1 MIESVE
7 SVTAAGVAGSPS
19 ALSRSRALLDAA
31 LTALE
36 RRGVAASRVDL
47 ARLPADALLG
57 RRADPAVAA
66 ALATVVAARILV
78 VSTPIYRATYSGLLK
93 VFFDLLAPE
102 ALEGKV
108 AIPIATGGSAAHLL
122 AVDHGLRPLLASLGA
137 VTVATG
143 IYGTDAQFA
152 DGGGGWAAQLLERVD
167 RAALEALTLAGV
179 AAARV

>member
-19 ALSRSRALLDAA
+19 ASSRSRALLDAA

-47 ARLPADALLG
+47 GRLPADALLG
-57 RRADPAVAA
+57 RRADPTVAA

-152 DGGGGWAAQLLERVD
+152 DGGGGWADQLLERVD
-167 RAALEALTLAGV
+167 RAALEAVTLAGV

>member
-19 ALSRSRALLDAA
+19 ASSRSRALLDAA

-36 RRGVAASRVDL
+36 RRGVAPSRVDL

-57 RRADPAVAA
+57 RRADPAVAT

-78 VSTPIYRATYSGLLK
+78 GSTPIYRATYSGLLK

-102 ALEGKV
+102 ALQGKV
-108 AIPIATGGSAAHLL
+108 AIPIATGGPAAPPL
-122 AVDHGLRPLLASLGA
+122 AVAPWLPPA
-137 VTVATG
+137 
-143 IYGTDAQFA
+143 
-152 DGGGGWAAQLLERVD
+152 
-167 RAALEALTLAGV
+167 
-179 AAARV
+179 

>member
-1 MIESVE
+1 
-7 SVTAAGVAGSPS
+7 
-19 ALSRSRALLDAA
+19 
-31 LTALE
+31 
-36 RRGVAASRVDL
+36 L

-137 VTVATG
+137 VTVATS
-143 IYGTDAQFA
+143 IYGTDAQFP
-152 DGGGGWAAQLLERVD
+152 DGGPTAPLLERVD
-167 RAALEALTLAGV
+167 RAAVEALTLVGV
-179 AAARV
+179 ATARV

>member
-1 MIESVE
+1 
-7 SVTAAGVAGSPS
+7 
-19 ALSRSRALLDAA
+19 
-31 LTALE
+31 
-36 RRGVAASRVDL
+36 L

-57 RRADPAVAA
+57 RRADPAVAS

-143 IYGTDAQFA
+143 IYGTDAQFP
-152 DGGGGWAAQLLERVD
+152 DGGPTAPLLERVD
-167 RAALEALTLAGV
+167 RAAVEALTLAGV
-179 AAARV
+179 ATARV